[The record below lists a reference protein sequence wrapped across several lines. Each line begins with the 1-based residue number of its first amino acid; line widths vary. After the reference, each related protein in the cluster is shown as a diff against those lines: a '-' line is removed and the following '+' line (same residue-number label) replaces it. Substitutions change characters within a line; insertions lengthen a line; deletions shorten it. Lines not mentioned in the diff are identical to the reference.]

1 MRIDG
6 LTDHQVVLLDMM
18 WECET
23 PRELMEL
30 RECLT
35 EYEQQM
41 MDVLIHLVHMEQ
53 VEPEIMAMREFPTV
67 ERLLKRIKNGKST

>member
-6 LTDHQVVLLDMM
+6 LTDHQVALLDMM

-35 EYEQQM
+35 EHEQQT
-41 MDVLIHLVHMEQ
+41 MDVLIHLVHMET
-53 VEPEIMAMREFPTV
+53 VEPEVLAMREFPTV
-67 ERLLKRIKNGKST
+67 QRLLKRIKNGKST